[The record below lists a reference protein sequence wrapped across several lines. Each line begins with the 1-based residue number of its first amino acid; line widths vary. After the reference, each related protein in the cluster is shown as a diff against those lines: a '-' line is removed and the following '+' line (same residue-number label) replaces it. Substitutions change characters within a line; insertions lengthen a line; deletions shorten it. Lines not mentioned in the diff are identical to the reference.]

1 MKSHTPKKRG
11 YSTSSYKARKEGE
24 VAKSIIRWCV
34 RTKRMAHDWEGLR
47 TTLYFFVFLYFVFI
61 NFVAS
66 ILLFIQIL
74 MGKFYA
80 WSACSM
86 QKQIDLLLNLTL
98 PYFNWTSL
106 AFIVISK
113 NFSRKIL
120 YFGFAIA

>member
-1 MKSHTPKKRG
+1 MRKPWQTRLVETGDYQIDEITYAKKRG

-24 VAKSIIRWCV
+24 VAKLIIRWCV
-34 RTKRMAHDWEGLR
+34 RTKRMAPDWEGLR

-80 WSACSM
+80 RSACSM
-86 QKQIDLLLNLTL
+86 QKQIDL
-98 PYFNWTSL
+98 
-106 AFIVISK
+106 
-113 NFSRKIL
+113 
-120 YFGFAIA
+120 